1 MRNVQEV
8 GFLTEFSSFDPFFQ
22 FQMDE
27 MSGDRA
33 ALVGKSK
40 SGKSKKREPGMENP
54 LYGSS

>member
-1 MRNVQEV
+1 MSKRWVLSLNIHY
-8 GFLTEFSSFDPFFQ
+8 LTLFFQ